1 MDAKTRRRARV
12 RRHVR
17 VRGKI
22 AGTAERP
29 RLAVYRS
36 NRHIY
41 AQLVDDDAARTLI
54 AASDRDVRAGGAG
67 EVGGAGKAKAGG
79 AGKAK
84 AGGEGQGT
92 GKTAPAKAVGELL
105 AERAKAAG
113 IDRAVF
119 DRGGR
124 LFHGRVA
131 ALAEGAREK
140 GLQI

>member
-17 VRGKI
+17 VRRKI
-22 AGTAERP
+22 SGTAERP

-41 AQLVDDDAARTLI
+41 AQLVDDEAARTLV
-54 AASDRDVRAGGAG
+54 AASDREVR
-67 EVGGAGKAKAGG
+67 VGGKGKAGG
-79 AGKAK
+79 D
-84 AGGEGQGT
+84 
-92 GKTAPAKAVGELL
+92 GKTAPSKAVGELL

-113 IDRAVF
+113 IERVVF

>member
-1 MDAKTRRRARV
+1 MDAKAKRTARV

-17 VRGKI
+17 VRRRV
-22 AGTAERP
+22 AGSAKRP

-41 AQLVDDDAARTLI
+41 AQLIDDETARTLA
-54 AASDRDVRAGGAG
+54 AASDHEVR
-67 EVGGAGKAKAGG
+67 VGGP
-79 AGKAK
+79 
-84 AGGEGQGT
+84 
-92 GKTAPAKAVGELL
+92 GKTGAAKAVGELL
-105 AERAKAAG
+105 AERARAAG
-113 IDRAVF
+113 IERVVF

-124 LFHGRVA
+124 LYHGRVA

>member
-17 VRGKI
+17 VRRKI
-22 AGTAERP
+22 SGTAERP

-41 AQLVDDDAARTLI
+41 AQLVDDEAARTLV
-54 AASDRDVRAGGAG
+54 AASDREVR
-67 EVGGAGKAKAGG
+67 VGGTGKAGG
-79 AGKAK
+79 D
-84 AGGEGQGT
+84 
-92 GKTAPAKAVGELL
+92 GKTAPSKAVGELL
-105 AERAKAAG
+105 AERAKATG
-113 IDRAVF
+113 IERVVF

>member
-17 VRGKI
+17 VRRKI
-22 AGTAERP
+22 AGTAARP

-54 AASDRDVRAGGAG
+54 AASDRDVR
-67 EVGGAGKAKAGG
+67 VGGAGKVSEP
-79 AGKAK
+79 GKAK
-84 AGGEGQGT
+84 GE

-113 IDRAVF
+113 IDRVVF

>member
-17 VRGKI
+17 VRRKI
-22 AGTAERP
+22 AGTAARP

-54 AASDRDVRAGGAG
+54 AASDRDVRVGEAGTG
-67 EVGGAGKAKAGG
+67 EAGKAKG
-79 AGKAK
+79 AG
-84 AGGEGQGT
+84 Q

-113 IDRAVF
+113 IDRVVF

-140 GLQI
+140 GLRI

>member
-17 VRGKI
+17 VRRKI
-22 AGTAERP
+22 AGTAARP

-41 AQLVDDDAARTLI
+41 AQLVDDDAARTLV
-54 AASDRDVRAGGAG
+54 AASDRDVGVR
-67 EVGGAGKAKAGG
+67 GAGKAKG
-79 AGKAK
+79 AG
-84 AGGEGQGT
+84 E

-113 IDRAVF
+113 IDRVVF

>member
-1 MDAKTRRRARV
+1 MEAKVKRGARV
-12 RRHVR
+12 RRHSR
-17 VRGKI
+17 VRRKI
-22 AGTAERP
+22 AGTAVRP

-41 AQLVDDDAARTLI
+41 AQLIDDDAARTL
-54 AASDRDVRAGGAG
+54 ASASDR
-67 EVGGAGKAKAGG
+67 EVKAGG
-79 AGKAK
+79 D
-84 AGGEGQGT
+84 
-92 GKTAPAKAVGELL
+92 GKTDAAKAVGQLI

-113 IDRAVF
+113 VERAVF